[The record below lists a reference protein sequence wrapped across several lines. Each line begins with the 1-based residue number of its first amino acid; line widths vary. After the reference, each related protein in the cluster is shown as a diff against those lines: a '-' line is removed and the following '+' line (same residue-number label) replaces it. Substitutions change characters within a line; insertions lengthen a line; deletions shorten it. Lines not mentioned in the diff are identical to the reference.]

1 MEPKV
6 CRLLISKE
14 TRRTDIEEP
23 RAVSAVR
30 EGGLFCVACEPE
42 RHEASQ
48 TLFTPHSSQRC
59 SRTLSVVSGADFIF
73 FDGGRRGWM
82 LPDVP
87 GGVAGESDIGCPNCF
102 SLLRL
107 IRSIGADGKIWV

>member
-1 MEPKV
+1 MEPEV
-6 CRLLISKE
+6 CRLLILKE

-59 SRTLSVVSGADFIF
+59 SRTLSVVPGADFIF
-73 FDGGRRGWM
+73 F
-82 LPDVP
+82 
-87 GGVAGESDIGCPNCF
+87 
-102 SLLRL
+102 
-107 IRSIGADGKIWV
+107 